1 MDEDNS
7 KLDGTDLGGDSM
19 SGNPTL
25 ENKPRDIA
33 NSIIDL
39 TVNTVVN
46 DCAEKVAAED
56 FDGMVEK
63 ADTSD
68 DDLMDCGGAV
78 DNPELQQGAA
88 GLPQGGEQVA
98 RRGLQLA
105 VSGTAGRTKVRGV
118 TLSCC
123 CT

>member
-1 MDEDNS
+1 VVIQLW
-7 KLDGTDLGGDSM
+7 KI
-19 SGNPTL
+19 NP
-25 ENKPRDIA
+25 PDIA